1 LQEVRQLFLDGPL
14 IEEDIPDFIW
24 KLPLLHLKVLTINGA
39 EDMYPDFFG
48 KENFPLL
55 RTMFQEASSQNT
67 DYDYPF
73 LKTLFLA
80 KAGSFVFRTKEKFKE
95 CEEIGRYYSRM
106 EKTNGSIIRWN
117 GLYSSGISQ
126 TK

>member
-1 LQEVRQLFLDGPL
+1 
-14 IEEDIPDFIW
+14 FIW

-80 KAGSFVFRTKEKFKE
+80 KAGSFVFRIKENSKNVKKLEDTSLEWKKQMDQLLDGSVFIIPLFLKPSDRNNKVS
-95 CEEIGRYYSRM
+95 IHILFNGFYYLM
-106 EKTNGSIIRWN
+106 
-117 GLYSSGISQ
+117 
-126 TK
+126 